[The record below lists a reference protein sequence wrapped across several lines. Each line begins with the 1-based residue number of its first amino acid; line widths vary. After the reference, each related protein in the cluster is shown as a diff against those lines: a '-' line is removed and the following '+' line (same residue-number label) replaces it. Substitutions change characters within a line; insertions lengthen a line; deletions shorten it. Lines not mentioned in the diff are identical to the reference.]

1 MNYSEVKTVQISND
15 DAVDRVRA
23 ARRRISELVG
33 NDPEALVRHYQQLD
47 GQQEERML
55 RNQRPKAE
63 AGRP

>member
-1 MNYSEVKTVQISND
+1 MQIRND

-23 ARRRISELVG
+23 ARKRISESVG

-55 RNQRPKAE
+55 RNQRPKAAE
-63 AGRP
+63 TRA

>member
-1 MNYSEVKTVQISND
+1 MQIRND

-23 ARRRISELVG
+23 VRRRISESVG

-47 GQQEERML
+47 RQQEERML

-63 AGRP
+63 ERRA